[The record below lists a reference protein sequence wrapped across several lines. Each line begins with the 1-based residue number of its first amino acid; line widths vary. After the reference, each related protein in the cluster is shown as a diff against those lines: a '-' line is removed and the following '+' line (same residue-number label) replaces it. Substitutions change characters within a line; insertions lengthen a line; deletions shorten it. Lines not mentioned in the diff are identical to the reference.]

1 MTQGDDLDYTLDI
14 NETQLTLAQLS
25 SQMLLFLIVAFPWGL
40 SIDVVVTAHSLAGN
54 WLTYWR

>member
-1 MTQGDDLDYTLDI
+1 VTQGDDLDYTLDI

-25 SQMLLFLIVAFPWGL
+25 SQMLLFLIVAFPQGL
-40 SIDVVVTAHSLAGN
+40 SIDVVIMAHSLAGN